1 MTCFEITLDK
11 YPTGV
16 YLVEKTRYP
25 CGVFCMAATISPST
39 YIERCYVIGGQ

>member
-16 YLVEKTRYP
+16 YLVEKDKIP
-25 CGVFCMAATISPST
+25 QWGILHGCNN
-39 YIERCYVIGGQ
+39 